1 MRILMQI
8 LFFVGLLSLAQCGG
22 YNLANSPYW
31 KTMRHSS
38 EITDYV
44 LKENRLFMFFYH
56 TTGRKCSE
64 CESYAN
70 RLTELGKKYGSMI
83 KLVNIDC
90 HRLEATDKRA
100 RASLSNC
107 YPKVDHTLPIINLY
121 APPAS
126 KVDGADKPVIPQ
138 PKLYEGA
145 ADLDSLEKFVT
156 ASYPFYGKR
165 VTSFIEFNKFMD
177 DDTVPSKI
185 LAFLDLPNKSEG
197 YPGLPMQGIFFI
209 SLQNSK

>member
-1 MRILMQI
+1 
-8 LFFVGLLSLAQCGG
+8 
-22 YNLANSPYW
+22 
-31 KTMRHSS
+31 
-38 EITDYV
+38 
-44 LKENRLFMFFYH
+44 
-56 TTGRKCSE
+56 
-64 CESYAN
+64 
-70 RLTELGKKYGSMI
+70 
-83 KLVNIDC
+83 
-90 HRLEATDKRA
+90 
-100 RASLSNC
+100 
-107 YPKVDHTLPIINLY
+107 LY

-165 VTSFIEFNKFMD
+165 VSSFIEFNKFMD